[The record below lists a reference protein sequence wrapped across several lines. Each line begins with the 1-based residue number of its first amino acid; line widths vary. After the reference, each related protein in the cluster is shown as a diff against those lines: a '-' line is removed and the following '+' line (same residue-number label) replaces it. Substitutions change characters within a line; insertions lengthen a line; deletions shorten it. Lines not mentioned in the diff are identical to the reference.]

1 MRWSWNKPALS
12 GVIVETVKRCFPAM
26 KMLYYD
32 LGLRWSRVPSP
43 RTRPRTFVGE
53 EDVTKTHER
62 KNSKMIEKR
71 VNLSCFYSQLFQ
83 VSRLAAMFS
92 HKVCPLCFR
101 FTSGPG
107 FSKLA

>member
-1 MRWSWNKPALS
+1 
-12 GVIVETVKRCFPAM
+12 M
-26 KMLYYD
+26 KMLYDD
-32 LGLRWSRVPSP
+32 LQGLRWSRVPSP
-43 RTRPRTFVGE
+43 RTFVGE
-53 EDVTKTHER
+53 EHVTKTHER
-62 KNSKMIEKR
+62 KNSRMIEKR

-101 FTSGPG
+101 FTSGAG

>member
-1 MRWSWNKPALS
+1 MRWSWNKPAFS
-12 GVIVETVKRCFPAM
+12 GVIVETVKRWFPAM

-32 LGLRWSRVPSP
+32 LQGLRWSRVPSP
-43 RTRPRTFVGE
+43 RTFVGE
-53 EDVTKTHER
+53 EHVTKTHER